1 MMIGAGSFQ
10 HRSCRL
16 CTLSP
21 ACYPL
26 TPASKKRHRGLGR
39 CRLSDFVT
47 FQGHRK
53 ADGFRLTWLVQRTV
67 DVGKPGVEVGAKTV
81 DHSNDRPRSTRCNG
95 GGAGLRG
102 VDHANQQLQPG

>member
-1 MMIGAGSFQ
+1 
-10 HRSCRL
+10 
-16 CTLSP
+16 
-21 ACYPL
+21 
-26 TPASKKRHRGLGR
+26 
-39 CRLSDFVT
+39 VT